1 MDFVLVADEA
11 SGGTTASGKASF
23 PEFPEE
29 KPAKNKLVTWLDT
42 WQEDLTAAGYSTL
55 LRGEEPFE
63 LAKLRPRPLLPV
75 PADAAAKIAVD
86 NENARITYQNDTNKI
101 EYDTRLIEMK
111 NRLASKIQRALRP
124 KAPLLLSKLMT
135 AHAAKDGMGAVIA
148 NTYDGVAM
156 WTELAALRTSGVR
169 EYDQGKYEKV
179 SEKIRDTPL
188 PDNVTPQAF
197 SERINL
203 FQVHVNPYLEV
214 EYTGERLG
222 RFILKQLPA
231 SLGSDVRSLKRGL
244 EADGKL
250 DDPTEVI
257 ERALKLVEEA
267 HDGTKKPPAVA
278 NSLVAFMSFDGNPRN
293 DQPKSGNTSE
303 EASGNGMT
311 KKELKSLIASALKE
325 SGGGRN
331 GGGAQRQSGD
341 KKSGK
346 GARDADDKDKLR
358 RGNRLPD
365 GQVCKEGFCCRR
377 PTMPPTS

>member
-257 ERALKLVEEA
+257 ERALN
-267 HDGTKKPPAVA
+267 DGSERLGLGRW
-278 NSLVAFMSFDGNPRN
+278 SLDQRLGVVPRRCCCGV
-293 DQPKSGNTSE
+293 QQQ
-303 EASGNGMT
+303 ASSMHRHVVNRGRNHR
-311 KKELKSLIASALKE
+311 SI
-325 SGGGRN
+325 GGGN
-331 GGGAQRQSGD
+331 
-341 KKSGK
+341 
-346 GARDADDKDKLR
+346 RDCP
-358 RGNRLPD
+358 LPH
-365 GQVCKEGFCCRR
+365 VAA
-377 PTMPPTS
+377 